1 MRSFTFHPGPRLIAG
16 AGKSETI
23 ADLLPPG
30 PCLFVSDQQLV
41 QLGLTDMAR
50 KTLEESG
57 RSVVLFD
64 AVEAD
69 PSRTTLEAAVA
80 PGREGGVTSV
90 VRFGGACPLD

>member
-30 PCLFVSDQQLV
+30 PCLFVSDPQLV
-41 QLGLTDMAR
+41 QLGLTETAR
-50 KTLEESG
+50 RALEESG
-57 RSVVLFD
+57 RTVVLFD

-69 PSRTTLEAAVA
+69 PSRVTLEAAVTA
-80 PGREGGVTSV
+80 GCARRRRAARRP
-90 VRFGGACPLD
+90 